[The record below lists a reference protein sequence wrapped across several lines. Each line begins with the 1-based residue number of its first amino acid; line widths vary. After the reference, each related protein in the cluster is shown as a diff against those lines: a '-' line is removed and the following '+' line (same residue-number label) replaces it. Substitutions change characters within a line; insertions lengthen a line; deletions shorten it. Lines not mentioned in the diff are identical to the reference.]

1 MNETAFRTLVKV
13 NPRVW
18 VSGKPC
24 WPLFIVLLP
33 TWHYHPCK
41 LYQVSN
47 KFAEQHQLQAYTKR
61 NRPKQSCFPN
71 LWSFEHPHHIPK
83 NFYFQKSNTIYKCW
97 LKIITEGLDRGTQ
110 KCHCKTVKHCTVQWT
125 STGCYKVIPKIYVF
139 LRQHWVTSYL
149 SDTVMVPGTELHL
162 LLWLNWLGHITPRH
176 NHVGQQWQK
185 VGQGGNHLSKATPE
199 CFVLLVEIEY
209 HRNGYDECSY
219 VICSN
224 YLHNL

>member
-1 MNETAFRTLVKV
+1 MT
-13 NPRVW
+13 
-18 VSGKPC
+18 
-24 WPLFIVLLP
+24 
-33 TWHYHPCK
+33 
-41 LYQVSN
+41 
-47 KFAEQHQLQAYTKR
+47 EQAAIKSFQR
-61 NRPKQSCFPN
+61 FMFSC
-71 LWSFEHPHHIPK
+71 
-83 NFYFQKSNTIYKCW
+83 
-97 LKIITEGLDRGTQ
+97 
-110 KCHCKTVKHCTVQWT
+110 
-125 STGCYKVIPKIYVF
+125 
-139 LRQHWVTSYL
+139 RQHWATSYL

-224 YLHNL
+224 YLHNLSFSLVVKQLLENNNLKLQRVILILQSNSCYTPFT